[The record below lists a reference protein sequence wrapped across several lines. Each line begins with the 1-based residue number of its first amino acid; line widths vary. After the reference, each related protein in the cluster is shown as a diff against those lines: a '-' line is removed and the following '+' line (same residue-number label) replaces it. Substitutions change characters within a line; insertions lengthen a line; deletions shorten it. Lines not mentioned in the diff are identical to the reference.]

1 MSSVC
6 DFKNSNDLIKKSNQ
20 IFAKANKIHLELLT
34 FVQNEL
40 NEKKKI
46 IKNFYSYSVREKAE
60 IQEEKNID
68 NNNKKNIEKKSN
80 KADFISDEED
90 EEGEESSSDMSCSE
104 ECIIDL

>member
-68 NNNKKNIEKKSN
+68 NKKNLEKKSN
-80 KADFISDEED
+80 KADFNSDEED
-90 EEGEESSSDMSCSE
+90 DEGEESSSDMSCSE

>member
-34 FVQNEL
+34 FIQNEL

-68 NNNKKNIEKKSN
+68 NKKNLEKKSN
-80 KADFISDEED
+80 KADFNSDEED
-90 EEGEESSSDMSCSE
+90 DEGEVSSSDMSCSE